1 MELSTN
7 QAIDQVIE
15 SAVKDQAEKA
25 PGLRQVHAKSH
36 GCVWGEFTVAQNI
49 PETMRFGIF
58 STVKTY
64 PIWVRFSNASGPLSQ
79 GQLQSDT
86 LPDGRGMA
94 IKLMQVE
101 GKKVLDD
108 EQSTQDFVFI
118 NNPFFFVR
126 DAQGYVRLAEA
137 ATGKLAAESVAY
149 EFGILQQMG
158 GKKTRNPLRIQYW
171 SATPFRLGSNAV
183 KLSAKPHL
191 IDDLSAPVPE
201 SENYLREAMVNY
213 LTLEKKAESR
223 RVFTTGV
230 PPVDGELFKTDA
242 YFDFMIQLQP
252 GDDPKLV
259 EDPTIPWD
267 ETVSP
272 YIKVA
277 TIKLPAQEFDP
288 PERKQFDQSLSF
300 TPWHTL
306 PEHEPLGSVNQARLK
321 LYQTIAKNRR
331 DYNQMPIA
339 EPQPYQPS

>member
-7 QAIDQVIE
+7 QAIDQVIQ

-36 GCVWGEFTVAQNI
+36 GCVWGEFTVAENI

-58 STVKTY
+58 NTVKTY

-79 GQLQSDT
+79 GQLQSDK

-126 DAQGYVRLAEA
+126 DAQGYVRVAEA
-137 ATGKLAAESVAY
+137 AAGTLGAESVAY
-149 EFGILQQMG
+149 ELGILQQMG
-158 GKKTRNPLRIQYW
+158 GKKTLNPLRIQYW
-171 SATPFRLGSNAV
+171 SATPFRLGARAV
-183 KLSAKPHL
+183 KLSAKPHFM
-191 IDDLSAPVPE
+191 DDLSAPMPE
-201 SENYLREAMVNY
+201 SDNYLREAMVNY
-213 LTLEKKAESR
+213 LTLENK
-223 RVFTTGV
+223 
-230 PPVDGELFKTDA
+230 DA

-277 TIKLPAQEFDP
+277 TIKIPTQEFDT

-331 DYNQMPIA
+331 EYNQMAIT